1 MADINV
7 NQPTETNRA
16 ESFNAFVQINSLEN
30 PSNYLRLKSLQT
42 VPLNFN
48 FTDED
53 NYTDDGKLF
62 LVKTG
67 QNNTS
72 TINLRLTADL
82 IDDVN
87 PPTNEDTVSWWLR
100 EKEQGNR
107 VTLTVR
113 YIYLTKES
121 SDEKIRL
128 QVELEIIAFGFIRN
142 VGGAIELP
150 VEVRIMDDPF
160 PILIRE

>member
-1 MADINV
+1 MTDIDIN
-7 NQPTETNRA
+7 QPDEQNRA
-16 ESFNAFVQINSLEN
+16 ESFEAFVQLQSEEN
-30 PSNYLRLKSLQT
+30 PSNFLRLKSLQN
-42 VPLNFN
+42 VPVNFN

-67 QNNTS
+67 QNKTS

-82 IDDVN
+82 IDDVD
-87 PPTNEDTVSWWLR
+87 PPTNKDTISFWLR
-100 EKEQGNR
+100 EKEKGNR

-113 YIYLTKES
+113 YIYLTKEG
-121 SDEKIRL
+121 SDPKIRL
-128 QVELEIIAFGFIRN
+128 QVTLEIIQFNLIRN

-150 VEVRIMDDPF
+150 VEVRIMDEPF
-160 PILIRE
+160 PILVRE

>member
-1 MADINV
+1 MADIDV

-16 ESFNAFVQINSLEN
+16 EGFRAFVQLNSLEN
-30 PSNYLRLKSLQT
+30 PSNFLRLKSLQT

-72 TINLRLTADL
+72 TINLRLTPDL

-87 PPTNEDTVSWWLR
+87 PPTNQDTVSWWLR
-100 EKEQGNR
+100 EKELNNR
-107 VTLTVR
+107 VSLTVR
-113 YIYLTKES
+113 YIYDTKAG
-121 SDEKIRL
+121 SDPKIRME
-128 QVELEIIAFGFIRN
+128 VTLEIIAFGLIRN